1 MKKEKMKNRDK
12 YQEELVL
19 DVISDFARR
28 RKERLM
34 LERQWELNTAFYE
47 GKQYTGLTSTG
58 EIIEGEKDY
67 EWQARG
73 VYNHVAS
80 IIETRLAKLA
90 LVKPVVSVRPA
101 SNDASEIYNASL
113 AEMLLASSFNKLKF
127 EEIVSLALKWSEI
140 CGTAFYKI
148 IWDKNGGEKVGITEN
163 GEVFEG
169 EVKILAVSPFEI
181 FPDSLSANKLEDCA
195 SIIHAK
201 KMTKNDIL
209 AQFGV
214 YVERESGM
222 LTDKNNSKK
231 DKNDDLITVI
241 ERYEK
246 PSVNYPLGRLI
257 TVAGD
262 KLLFIGDLP
271 YVNADFS
278 KRGYP
283 FVRHV
288 CCEQAGSFFGKSI
301 IERLIPVQRAYNAV
315 KNRKH
320 EFMNR
325 ITMGVMTVEDGSVD
339 VDDLTDEGLSPGKI
353 VIYRQGSKAPEMMRE
368 TTLPQIFNEE
378 EEKLLNEFVIVS
390 GVSDIMS
397 SATEHGVSSGVALE
411 ILISQYNERL
421 LVDAEII
428 RNVYVEVSKQILKLY
443 KQFMIEVR
451 AIKNID
457 NDARTKIFY
466 VDKNVMTAQDVY
478 IDSENELIYTPKQKK
493 EMLLNLYNS
502 GLLFN
507 GEGKLPQTT
516 KEKLLSLL
524 GYKTLDSAGG
534 LIRLHQEKAQDE
546 NEDMRLGKAK
556 VEIVDDHEIHVEEH
570 TRYYLSEI
578 ENLNDVEKQNVL
590 RHVAEHKSNMT
601 VSK

>member
-1 MKKEKMKNRDK
+1 MKKEAIKNRDK
-12 YQEELVL
+12 YEEELVQEVL
-19 DVISDFARR
+19 RDFVAR
-28 RKERLM
+28 RKERIM

-47 GKQYTGLTSTG
+47 GKQYTGLTSSG

-67 EWQARG
+67 AWQARG
-73 VYNHVAS
+73 VYNHIAS
-80 IIETRLAKLA
+80 IIEARLSKLT

-113 AEMLLASSFNKLKF
+113 AEMLLASSFKKLKF
-127 EEIVSLALKWSEI
+127 EEIVSLVLKWSEI

-148 IWDKNGGEKVGITEN
+148 VWDKNGGNKVGSTTE
-163 GEVFEG
+163 GDVFEG
-169 EVKILAVSPFEI
+169 DVKILAVSPFEI
-181 FPDSLSANKLEDCA
+181 FPDSLNANKIEDCM

-201 KMTKNDIL
+201 KMSKEDIL

-214 YVERESGM
+214 CVDGESGV
-222 LTDKNNSKK
+222 LTDKDNLKTSNT
-231 DKNDDLITVI
+231 DNLITVI

-246 PSVNYPLGRLI
+246 PSVDYPLGRLI

-262 KLLFIGDLP
+262 KLLFAGDLP
-271 YVNADFS
+271 YVNADFN

-283 FVRHV
+283 FVKHV
-288 CCEQAGSFFGKSI
+288 CCEHAGSFFGKSI

-339 VDDLTDEGLSPGKI
+339 VDDLTDDGLSPGKI

-397 SATEHGVSSGVALE
+397 SATEHGVSSGTALE

-421 LVDAEII
+421 LVNADII
-428 RNVYVEVSKQILKLY
+428 RNTYVEVSKQILKLY
-443 KQFMIEVR
+443 KQFMIKVR
-451 AIKNID
+451 AIKNVD
-457 NDARTKIFY
+457 NDAKTKIFY
-466 VDKNVMTAQDVY
+466 VDKNVMTADDVY
-478 IDSENELIYTPKQKK
+478 VDSENELIYTPKQKK

-507 GEGKLPQTT
+507 SEGKLPQTT

-524 GYKTLDSAGG
+524 GYKILDSTGG
-534 LIRLHQEKAQDE
+534 LIKLHQEKAQSE
-546 NEDMRLGKAK
+546 NEQIRLGKVK

-570 TRYYLSEI
+570 TKYYLSEI
-578 ENLNDVEKQNVL
+578 EKLNDVERENVL